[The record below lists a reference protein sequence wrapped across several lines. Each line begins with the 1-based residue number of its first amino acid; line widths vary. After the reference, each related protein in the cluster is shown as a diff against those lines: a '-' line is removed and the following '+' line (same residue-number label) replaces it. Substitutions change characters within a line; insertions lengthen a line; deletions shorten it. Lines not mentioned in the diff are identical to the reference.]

1 MTDPN
6 DLERIDQ
13 EIRINELREAVV
25 EVTGE
30 DFLSYENPDSPPELV
45 EQFWQQVLDYE
56 TAEES
61 TEFERLSAAG
71 TQLPPSEEL
80 DDAAVTAKL
89 WEVIHA
95 MAARNSFIRTTN
107 HLSDR
112 ELYDY
117 LWYDG
122 LREFSPAPPTDDRP
136 ARSSWHH
143 CLDLLSSGSDE
154 DNFLYLKYYADEEYR
169 AKWARDWPDD
179 PMPAHVDPPYDRD
192 GRLPRAE
199 GPEERGVMGDEDD

>member
-1 MTDPN
+1 MTDPR

-13 EIRINELREAVV
+13 EIRINELREAVA

-30 DFLSYENPDSPPELV
+30 DFVSYENPDSPPEIV
-45 EQFWQQVLDYE
+45 EQFWQNVLAFE

-61 TEFERLSAAG
+61 TEFERLVAAG
-71 TQLPPSEEL
+71 LDLPPSEEL

-95 MAARNSFIRTTN
+95 MAARNSFISTTN

-112 ELYDY
+112 ELYEY
-117 LWYDG
+117 LWNDG
-122 LREFSPAPPTDDRP
+122 LREFSPDFPVG
-136 ARSSWHH
+136 SGWNHH
-143 CLDLLSSGSDE
+143 LDLLSSGSDE
-154 DNFLYLKYYADEEYR
+154 DTFQYLKYYADEEYR
-169 AKWARDWPDD
+169 AQYAQDWPDD

-192 GRLPRAE
+192 RRLPQAE
-199 GPEERGVMGDEDD
+199 RPGERGAL